1 MNYGQKVPP
10 AGMRDKSSIVWESGC
25 SAIYKIVF
33 ETFLEESID
42 DLSKSDF
49 IDSVSQRGV
58 LTEPKVIVQALIEL
72 DLSSSLRHFVNIAK
86 ADFDTQ

>member
-1 MNYGQKVPP
+1 
-10 AGMRDKSSIVWESGC
+10 MRVKSSINCDSGC

-33 ETFLEESID
+33 ETLVEESID

-72 DLSSSLRHFVNIAK
+72 DLSYSLRHFVNIAR